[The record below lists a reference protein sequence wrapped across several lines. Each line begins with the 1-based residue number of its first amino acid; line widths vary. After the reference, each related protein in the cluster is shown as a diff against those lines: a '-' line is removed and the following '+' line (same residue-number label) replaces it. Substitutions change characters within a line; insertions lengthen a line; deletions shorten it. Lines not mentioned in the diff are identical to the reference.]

1 MTIESTSGTG
11 SFDLRERKRTR
22 TRLMIQAEAL
32 RLFDQ
37 KGYAQT
43 TVDEIADRA
52 AISPRT
58 FFRYFPT
65 KEDVVM
71 WDEYDPLVLELL
83 DSRPND
89 EPVAETLRSVI
100 RETLSGLYESDPER
114 LLVRVRLA
122 STVPELRAR
131 FIDEQTHGVEL
142 LAPLLAR
149 KRGSRVDDLRLQVIG
164 SALLAAVSAAL
175 DRWQESDGKTDLL
188 GLLDQATD
196 ALVEGV
202 RELQPSTRS
211 DDASAQRRRR
221 R

>member
-1 MTIESTSGTG
+1 MTIESTFGTG

-65 KEDVVM
+65 KEEVVM
-71 WDEYDPLVLELL
+71 WDEYDPLILELL

-122 STVPELRAR
+122 SIVPELRAR

-149 KRGSRVDDLRLQVIG
+149 KRGSRVDDLSLQVIG

-211 DDASAQRRRR
+211 DNASAQRRRR

>member
-1 MTIESTSGTG
+1 
-11 SFDLRERKRTR
+11 
-22 TRLMIQAEAL
+22 MIQTEAL
-32 RLFDQ
+32 RLFEE
-37 KGYAQT
+37 KGYPQT

-65 KEDVVM
+65 KEDVVI

-89 EPVAETLRSVI
+89 EPIAETLRSVI
-100 RETLSGLYESDPER
+100 RESLSGLYETDPDR

-131 FIDEQTHGVEL
+131 FVDERTHGVES
-142 LAPLLAR
+142 LAPILAR
-149 KRGSRVDDLRLQVIG
+149 KRGSRVDDLSVQVIG

-175 DRWQESDGKTDLL
+175 DRWQQSDGKTDLL

-202 RELQPSTRS
+202 RQLQPSTER
-211 DDASAQRRRR
+211 
-221 R
+221 